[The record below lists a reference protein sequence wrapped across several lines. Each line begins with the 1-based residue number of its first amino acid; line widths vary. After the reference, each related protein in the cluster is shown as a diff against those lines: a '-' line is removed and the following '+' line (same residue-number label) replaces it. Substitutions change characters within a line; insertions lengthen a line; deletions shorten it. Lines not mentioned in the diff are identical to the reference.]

1 MPKVEVLN
9 IKGENVGEIELN
21 ETLFAAEI
29 AETAVYDT
37 VKNQLANKR
46 QGTQSAKTRAEVRG
60 GGRKPFRQKGTGR
73 ARQGSIRAPH
83 YTGGGIVFAPKPR
96 DYSYKIPKK
105 MRRKALYSVL
115 TSKVIDNELVVLDEL
130 KLDSYKTKEANEI
143 LKNINADNKAY
154 VVIAEND
161 DKVYRSFRNI
171 EGCNVEKANLINVYD
186 LLRHDKLVITKDA
199 INKLEEVFI

>member
-96 DYSYKIPKK
+96 SYGYKLPKK
-105 MRRKALYSVL
+105 LKRQAL
-115 TSKVIDNELVVLDEL
+115 KVALSNKVRDNELIIVDDI
-130 KLDSYKTKEANEI
+130 KLQEVKTKYAFEALQN
-143 LKNINADNKAY
+143 LNAKKAY
-154 VVIAEND
+154 IVTKDND
-161 DKVYRSFRNI
+161 KDTQRAFRNI
-171 EGCNVEKANLINVYD
+171 PFTMISEARNINVYD
-186 LLRHDKLVITKDA
+186 IVRHDSMIITKA
-199 INKLEEVFI
+199 SLETIEEVFK

>member
-60 GGRKPFRQKGTGR
+60 GGRKPFRQKG
-73 ARQGSIRAPH
+73 
-83 YTGGGIVFAPKPR
+83 IVV
-96 DYSYKIPKK
+96 SYLSAMKWEVAFTLSQ
-105 MRRKALYSVL
+105 MW
-115 TSKVIDNELVVLDEL
+115 KVISTKQAREKSLVLS
-130 KLDSYKTKEANEI
+130 KYN
-143 LKNINADNKAY
+143 
-154 VVIAEND
+154 
-161 DKVYRSFRNI
+161 
-171 EGCNVEKANLINVYD
+171 
-186 LLRHDKLVITKDA
+186 
-199 INKLEEVFI
+199 

>member
-21 ETLFAAEI
+21 ETLFASEI
-29 AETAVYDT
+29 AETAVYDA

-115 TSKVIDNELVVLDEL
+115 TSKVNDNELIVLDEL

-143 LKNINADNKAY
+143 LNNINASKKAY